1 MKLIGFLIIA
11 AALVLGVAVAPT
23 AYLPRLDLP
32 DEQLIGL
39 TLNAAAGE
47 KAPEV
52 SSEEP
57 AEPDQATDTPT
68 EDPIVTGE
76 PIATPNSELTAEL
89 LTELRDA
96 DVERVRVKEFSF
108 ARWSG
113 KWWFLLALGG
123 LLAGAALVRVD
134 NRKRLAASTNSATA
148 KASSPEATLGA
159 IIETIEGLRRDLP
172 HMTTEHDREAA
183 IIERL
188 GEVQAVHVPAF
199 VDARER
205 LVSKHGMSGY
215 AAIMDRFAAMER
227 QINRA
232 WSAAADAVDDE
243 AQDCI
248 ERAAAL
254 AQETRAA
261 LETN

>member
-11 AALVLGVAVAPT
+11 AGLVLGLAAATT

-32 DEQLIGL
+32 DEQLVGL
-39 TLNAAAGE
+39 TLNGPAGE
-47 KAPEV
+47 VRPEGMPPH
-52 SSEEP
+52 E
-57 AEPDQATDTPT
+57 
-68 EDPIVTGE
+68 TGE
-76 PIATPNSELTAEL
+76 PMATSGAELTAEL
-89 LTELRDA
+89 LAELRDA
-96 DVERVRVKEFSF
+96 GVDRVQVKEFSL

-113 KWWFLLALGG
+113 KWFFLLAALG
-123 LLAGAALVRVD
+123 LLAGATLVRLD
-134 NRKRLAASTNSATA
+134 MRRRLAASQLETDRAPGAGPATPTTTT
-148 KASSPEATLGA
+148 PEATLAA
-159 IIETIEGLRRDLP
+159 ITDAINSLRRDLP
-172 HMTTEHDREAA
+172 HMTTAHDREAA

-199 VDARER
+199 VDGRER

-232 WSAAADAVDDE
+232 WSAAADAVDE
-243 AQDCI
+243 ESIDCI

-254 AQETRAA
+254 AEQTRAA
-261 LETN
+261 MHS